1 MLAALALSWYSN
13 CSGNLESGGEGV
25 EGEAD
30 TARHSILNMSVVTV
44 FGLILTYGDFKAHS
58 TVGMSP
64 SLWD

>member
-1 MLAALALSWYSN
+1 M
-13 CSGNLESGGEGV
+13 

-30 TARHSILNMSVVTV
+30 TARRSILNMSVVTV

-64 SLWD
+64 SL